1 MSDHLKS
8 SSLPVEEQLVYQDKV
23 EILLPAYQ
31 WFDIKLF
38 RLPDEPTDD
47 REALSLLLRH
57 VRYRD
62 SYATENEEDA
72 VSIHGPYYLEAIT
85 TDSFARSDSASAET
99 TLHTWAEQVVP
110 VPDNERDEAE
120 RELYSRVRAA
130 TSCYRLAVGP
140 EAQHESGWVVGGL
153 TGFHEFVLIDRRT
166 GTLAL
171 VVASD
176 D

>member
-1 MSDHLKS
+1 
-8 SSLPVEEQLVYQDKV
+8 VV
-23 EILLPAYQ
+23 
-31 WFDIKLF
+31 F

-62 SYATENEEDA
+62 SYASSVFEDA
-72 VSIHGPYYLEAIT
+72 VNIHGPYWLEAIT

-110 VPDNERDEAE
+110 VPDNEHDEAE
-120 RELYSRVRAA
+120 RELYSYVRAA

-140 EAQHESGWVVGGL
+140 EALHDWGDVVGSL
-153 TGFHEFVLIDRRT
+153 TGFHEFVLINHRT